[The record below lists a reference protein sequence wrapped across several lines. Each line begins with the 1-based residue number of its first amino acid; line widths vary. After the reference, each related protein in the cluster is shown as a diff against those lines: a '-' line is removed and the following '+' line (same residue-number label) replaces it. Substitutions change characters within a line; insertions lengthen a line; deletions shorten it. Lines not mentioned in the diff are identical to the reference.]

1 MKSYKGKYKPMNPK
15 KYKGDSSQVI
25 YRSLWERK
33 LMVYCDK
40 NNSVVEW
47 GSEEIIIPYVSPKDG
62 RVHRYFPDFYAK
74 IKTKDGEKKFILEIK
89 PKSLFKKRKKPKRVT
104 KKVLREMAEIE
115 INNNKWKA
123 ARKFCKE
130 HNFTFEVLTD
140 DHLKRF
146 RI

>member
-1 MKSYKGKYKPMNPK
+1 MITSDIVFMEDALDVSNLGKLK
-15 KYKGDSSQVI
+15 
-25 YRSLWERK
+25 
-33 LMVYCDK
+33 C
-40 NNSVVEW
+40 NNS
-47 GSEEIIIPYVSPKDG
+47 Y
-62 RVHRYFPDFYAK
+62 YYDF
-74 IKTKDGEKKFILEIK
+74 T
-89 PKSLFKKRKKPKRVT
+89 SLYPSQRFKRLPFRKPKRVT